1 MSIHQLALEAGIPQF
16 AVDQIEAGDGRI
28 TFEAGDLEKLTFKVW
43 NVYEDVPGQF
53 QMMVTFQGHCLG
65 NYELQPLPEDLKTI
79 KDQHGYFKINGY
91 LLELSED
98 IPDDVAVA
106 MSKFAEWTKQN
117 KGIKNPENVPSL
129 FFKVTSAS
137 ALVQLVV
144 TSSYN
149 KSTQM
154 DELSFNGWA
163 YQGISWAGHGIGA
176 TQATKVQIGSY
187 TTRKVLP
194 PVPQVPQVPPVPK
207 VPPALNRR

>member
-1 MSIHQLALEAGIPQF
+1 MSLHKLSIEANLPQF
-16 AVDQIEAGDGRI
+16 CVDQIAAGDNRI
-28 TFEAGDLEKLTFKVW
+28 TFEASDLEKLTFKVW

-53 QMMVTFQGHCLG
+53 QLMVTFQGHCLG

-91 LLELSED
+91 LLEVAEDISED
-98 IPDDVAVA
+98 VATA

-129 FFKVTSAS
+129 FFKVTSAE
-137 ALVQLVV
+137 ALVQLMV

-176 TQATKVQIGSY
+176 TSPVKLPIGNY
-187 TTRKVLP
+187 TRRQLP
-194 PVPQVPQVPPVPK
+194 PVDSGVPPV
-207 VPPALNRR
+207 VPPPPAIKPR